1 MKNDKDNATLYAEL
15 KAERFMTDQ
24 ISLLHEAEDLADGIN
39 FMLKSIGE
47 FTDADRA
54 YVFETSENHTS
65 TNTYEWCA
73 AGVTP
78 QIRNLHDIPF
88 ESMPKWIEVFL
99 HGENILI
106 EDLEAYRE
114 SMPLEYELL
123 KVQNVSTLIA
133 FPISV
138 HEKLI
143 GFVGVDNPDMEKS
156 SLIHRL
162 LSLLGKYV
170 GTMIK
175 DHKNEQMRL
184 EVVASKSRLDYQ
196 LEMDEILRGAQIGIW
211 TLEMDGVK
219 APRLHPNPT
228 MCTLLGVSQEMS
240 PEEVY
245 QFWYHRIPPKYV
257 TPVLDYIQKVIHESY
272 SEITYP
278 WNHPLLGQ
286 IWIRCGG
293 ILYPDYQG
301 NGICIR
307 GYHQDVTRNIENE
320 RKYQNLT
327 AATSQIYHAIYHIDL
342 IQDRIEKLAGA
353 NQNYTPTGVVT
364 SATAQL
370 NDILEKMVAPS
381 HHEIMQYFFD
391 LTTVNDRLHGKLFIS
406 REYPSPQGIWRRAT
420 FIVQNRDTDDDVT
433 EILYVT
439 QIIDDY
445 KQKELAYQ
453 QELVKAV
460 ESANQAN
467 TAKTDFLNRMSHD
480 IRTPLNGILGMLD
493 IAQKNETN
501 PKALLECHEKMRT
514 AAFHLKALVNDVL
527 DMQRMETD
535 RFFLEQIPFDIR
547 EILDNCWSML
557 EAQASRL
564 DITLE
569 KIKPGSLK
577 YPYLIGSPLH
587 IRQIFMN
594 LLSNAIKYNKVGGK
608 IDTYAKEISFDGI
621 TVWYEFKIKDSGIG
635 MSEKFV
641 KEELFDIFTQE
652 QTDARTHYKG
662 SGLGMSIVK
671 QLIKA
676 MHGTIE
682 VKSTFGEGTTFV
694 FQLPF
699 KISEQSGTK
708 IEEKYSF
715 NAEKAAGKMYTDTQ
729 ERESSV
735 SSNGEESAQ
744 NNLNGINILLVEDN
758 DLNMEIAEFYLSDRG
773 AMIEKAWNG
782 QEALDKFTSSAPNTY
797 DIILMDIMMPVMDG
811 LETCRKIRTSNH
823 PEGKN
828 IPIIAMT
835 AQVSQECMDKC
846 QLAGMNGHLTKP
858 VTSEK
863 LIKTIMEFTI

>member
-1 MKNDKDNATLYAEL
+1 MNNDKDNATLYAEL

-39 FMLKSIGE
+39 FMLKSLGE

-156 SLIHRL
+156 NLLHRL

-211 TLEMDGVK
+211 TLEMDGIK

-245 QFWYHRIPPKYV
+245 QFWYHRLPPKYV

-594 LLSNAIKYNKVGGK
+594 LLSNAIKYNKPGGSISVHAK
-608 IDTYAKEISFDGI
+608 IIRQVHQNVIYKFIISDT
-621 TVWYEFKIKDSGIG
+621 GIG
-635 MSEKFV
+635 ISPEFQKH
-641 KEELFDIFTQE
+641 IFEPFAQE
-652 QTDARTHYKG
+652 DTGARTIYKG
-662 SGLGMSIVK
+662 TGLGMAIVHRLV
-671 QLIKA
+671 QE
-676 MHGTIE
+676 MGGTIQLKSE
-682 VKSTFGEGTTFV
+682 KNVGSTFTLI
-694 FQLPF
+694 LPF
-699 KISEQSGTK
+699 TIDEHQPSAS
-708 IEEKYSF
+708 
-715 NAEKAAGKMYTDTQ
+715 AETATDTP
-729 ERESSV
+729 
-735 SSNGEESAQ
+735 AD
-744 NNLNGINILLVEDN
+744 LTDLHILVVEDN
-758 DLNMEIAEFYLSDRG
+758 ELNLEIAVFSLEAAGLNVSTAINGLEAVRLF
-773 AMIEKAWNG
+773 EKSKPY
-782 QEALDKFTSSAPNTY
+782 EY
-797 DIILMDIMMPVMDG
+797 DIILMDIMMPVMNG
-811 LETCRKIRTSNH
+811 LDTAKAIRGLSRPDAPTV
-823 PEGKN
+823 
-828 IPIIAMT
+828 PIIALS
-835 AQVSQECMDKC
+835 ANAFAEDIQKSKNAGINEHLAKPLEMDKVLKVIASYC
-846 QLAGMNGHLTKP
+846 K
-858 VTSEK
+858 
-863 LIKTIMEFTI
+863 

>member
-1 MKNDKDNATLYAEL
+1 MNNDKDNATLYAEL

-39 FMLKSIGE
+39 FMLKSLGE

-156 SLIHRL
+156 NLIHRL

-594 LLSNAIKYNKVGGK
+594 LLSNAIKYNKPGGSISVHAK
-608 IDTYAKEISFDGI
+608 IIRQVHQNVIYKFIISDT
-621 TVWYEFKIKDSGIG
+621 GIG
-635 MSEKFV
+635 ISPEFQKH
-641 KEELFDIFTQE
+641 IFEPFAQE
-652 QTDARTHYKG
+652 DTGTRTIYKG
-662 SGLGMSIVK
+662 TGLGMAIVHRLV
-671 QLIKA
+671 QE
-676 MHGTIE
+676 MGGTIQLKSE
-682 VKSTFGEGTTFV
+682 KNVGSTFTLI
-694 FQLPF
+694 LPF
-699 KISEQSGTK
+699 TIDEHQPSAS
-708 IEEKYSF
+708 
-715 NAEKAAGKMYTDTQ
+715 AETATDTP
-729 ERESSV
+729 
-735 SSNGEESAQ
+735 AD
-744 NNLNGINILLVEDN
+744 LTDLHILVVEDN
-758 DLNMEIAEFYLSDRG
+758 ELNLEIAVFSLEAAGLNVSTAINGLKAVRLF
-773 AMIEKAWNG
+773 EKSKPY
-782 QEALDKFTSSAPNTY
+782 EY
-797 DIILMDIMMPVMDG
+797 DIILMDIMMPVMNG
-811 LETCRKIRTSNH
+811 LDAAKAIRGLSRPDATTV
-823 PEGKN
+823 
-828 IPIIAMT
+828 PIIALS
-835 AQVSQECMDKC
+835 ANAFAEDIQKSKNAGINEHLAKPLEMDKVLKVIASYC
-846 QLAGMNGHLTKP
+846 K
-858 VTSEK
+858 
-863 LIKTIMEFTI
+863 

>member
-1 MKNDKDNATLYAEL
+1 MNNDKDNATLYAEL
-15 KAERFMTDQ
+15 EAERFMTDQ

-39 FMLKSIGE
+39 FMLKSLGE

-114 SMPLEYELL
+114 SMPLEYKLL

-156 SLIHRL
+156 NLLHRL

-245 QFWYHRIPPKYV
+245 QFWYHRIPPKYI

-307 GYHQDVTRNIENE
+307 GYHQDVTRNIENK

-391 LTTVNDRLHGKLFIS
+391 LTTINDRLHGKLFIS
-406 REYPSPQGIWRRAT
+406 REYPSPQGIWCRAT

-564 DITLE
+564 DITLK

-594 LLSNAIKYNKVGGK
+594 LLSNAIKYNKPGGSISIHAK
-608 IDTYAKEISFDGI
+608 IIRQVHQNVIYKFIISDT
-621 TVWYEFKIKDSGIG
+621 GIG
-635 MSEKFV
+635 ISPEFQKH
-641 KEELFDIFTQE
+641 IFEPFAQE
-652 QTDARTHYKG
+652 DTGARTIYKG
-662 SGLGMSIVK
+662 TGLGMAIVHRLV
-671 QLIKA
+671 QE
-676 MHGTIE
+676 MGGTIQLKSE
-682 VKSTFGEGTTFV
+682 KNVGSTFTLI
-694 FQLPF
+694 LPF
-699 KISEQSGTK
+699 TIDEHQPSAS
-708 IEEKYSF
+708 
-715 NAEKAAGKMYTDTQ
+715 AETDTDTP
-729 ERESSV
+729 
-735 SSNGEESAQ
+735 AD
-744 NNLNGINILLVEDN
+744 LTDLHILVVEDN
-758 DLNMEIAEFYLSDRG
+758 ELNLEIAVFSLEAAGLNVSTAINGLKAVRLF
-773 AMIEKAWNG
+773 EKSKPY
-782 QEALDKFTSSAPNTY
+782 EY
-797 DIILMDIMMPVMDG
+797 DIILMDIMMPVMNG
-811 LETCRKIRTSNH
+811 LDAAKAIRGLSRPDATTV
-823 PEGKN
+823 
-828 IPIIAMT
+828 PIIALS
-835 AQVSQECMDKC
+835 ANAFAEDIQKSKNAGINEHLAKPLEMDKVLKVIASYC
-846 QLAGMNGHLTKP
+846 K
-858 VTSEK
+858 
-863 LIKTIMEFTI
+863 

>member
-1 MKNDKDNATLYAEL
+1 MNNDKDNATLYAEL
-15 KAERFMTDQ
+15 EAERFMTDQ

-156 SLIHRL
+156 NLLHRL

-211 TLEMDGVK
+211 TLEMDDVK

-245 QFWYHRIPPKYV
+245 QFWYHRLPPKYV

-564 DITLE
+564 DITLK

-594 LLSNAIKYNKVGGK
+594 LLSNAIKYNKPGGSISVHAK
-608 IDTYAKEISFDGI
+608 IIRQVHQNVIYKFIISDT
-621 TVWYEFKIKDSGIG
+621 GIG
-635 MSEKFV
+635 ISPEFQKH
-641 KEELFDIFTQE
+641 IFEPFAQE
-652 QTDARTHYKG
+652 DTGARTIYKG
-662 SGLGMSIVK
+662 TGLGMAIVHRLV
-671 QLIKA
+671 QE
-676 MHGTIE
+676 MGGTIQLKSE
-682 VKSTFGEGTTFV
+682 KNVGSTFTLI
-694 FQLPF
+694 LPF
-699 KISEQSGTK
+699 TIDEHQPSAS
-708 IEEKYSF
+708 
-715 NAEKAAGKMYTDTQ
+715 AETATDTP
-729 ERESSV
+729 
-735 SSNGEESAQ
+735 AD
-744 NNLNGINILLVEDN
+744 LTDLHILVVEDN
-758 DLNMEIAEFYLSDRG
+758 ELNLEIAVFSLEAAGLNVSTAINGLEAVRLF
-773 AMIEKAWNG
+773 EKSKPY
-782 QEALDKFTSSAPNTY
+782 EY
-797 DIILMDIMMPVMDG
+797 DIILMDIMMPVMNG
-811 LETCRKIRTSNH
+811 LDAAKAIRGLSRPDATTV
-823 PEGKN
+823 
-828 IPIIAMT
+828 PIIALS
-835 AQVSQECMDKC
+835 ANAFAEDIQKSKNAGINEHLAKPLEMDKVLKVIASYC
-846 QLAGMNGHLTKP
+846 K
-858 VTSEK
+858 
-863 LIKTIMEFTI
+863 

>member
-1 MKNDKDNATLYAEL
+1 MNNDKDNATLYAEL
-15 KAERFMTDQ
+15 EAERFMTDQ

-39 FMLKSIGE
+39 FMLKSLGE

-156 SLIHRL
+156 NLLHRL

-245 QFWYHRIPPKYV
+245 QFWYHRLPPKYV

-370 NDILEKMVAPS
+370 NDILEKLVAPS

-453 QELVKAV
+453 QELVKAI

-564 DITLE
+564 DITLK

-594 LLSNAIKYNKVGGK
+594 LLSNAIKYNKPGGSISVHAK
-608 IDTYAKEISFDGI
+608 IIRQVHQNVIYKFIISDT
-621 TVWYEFKIKDSGIG
+621 GIG
-635 MSEKFV
+635 ISPEFQKH
-641 KEELFDIFTQE
+641 IFEPFAQE
-652 QTDARTHYKG
+652 DTGARTIYKG
-662 SGLGMSIVK
+662 TGLGMAIVHRLV
-671 QLIKA
+671 QE
-676 MHGTIE
+676 MGGTIQLKSE
-682 VKSTFGEGTTFV
+682 KNVGSTFTLI
-694 FQLPF
+694 LPF
-699 KISEQSGTK
+699 TIDEHQPSAS
-708 IEEKYSF
+708 
-715 NAEKAAGKMYTDTQ
+715 AEIATDTP
-729 ERESSV
+729 
-735 SSNGEESAQ
+735 AD
-744 NNLNGINILLVEDN
+744 LTDLHILVVEDN
-758 DLNMEIAEFYLSDRG
+758 ELNLEIAVFSLEAAGLNVSTAINGLEAVRLF
-773 AMIEKAWNG
+773 EKSKPY
-782 QEALDKFTSSAPNTY
+782 EY
-797 DIILMDIMMPVMDG
+797 DIILMDIMMPVMNG
-811 LETCRKIRTSNH
+811 LDAAKAIRGLSRPDATTV
-823 PEGKN
+823 
-828 IPIIAMT
+828 PIIALS
-835 AQVSQECMDKC
+835 ANAFAEDIQKSKNAGINEHLAKPLEMDKVLKVIASYC
-846 QLAGMNGHLTKP
+846 K
-858 VTSEK
+858 
-863 LIKTIMEFTI
+863 

>member
-1 MKNDKDNATLYAEL
+1 MNNDKDNATLYAEL
-15 KAERFMTDQ
+15 EAERFMTDQ

-39 FMLKSIGE
+39 FMLKSLGE

-106 EDLEAYRE
+106 EDLETYRE

-156 SLIHRL
+156 NLLHRL

-245 QFWYHRIPPKYV
+245 QFWYHRLPPKYV

-564 DITLE
+564 DITLK

-594 LLSNAIKYNKVGGK
+594 LLSNAIKYNKPGGSISIHAK
-608 IDTYAKEISFDGI
+608 IIRQVHQNVIYKFIISDT
-621 TVWYEFKIKDSGIG
+621 GIG
-635 MSEKFV
+635 ISPEFQKH
-641 KEELFDIFTQE
+641 IFEPFAQE
-652 QTDARTHYKG
+652 DTGARTIYKG
-662 SGLGMSIVK
+662 TGLGMAIVHRLV
-671 QLIKA
+671 QE
-676 MHGTIE
+676 MGGTIQLKSE
-682 VKSTFGEGTTFV
+682 KNVGSTFTLI
-694 FQLPF
+694 LPF
-699 KISEQSGTK
+699 TIDEHQPSAS
-708 IEEKYSF
+708 
-715 NAEKAAGKMYTDTQ
+715 AETATDTP
-729 ERESSV
+729 
-735 SSNGEESAQ
+735 AD
-744 NNLNGINILLVEDN
+744 LTDLHILVVEDN
-758 DLNMEIAEFYLSDRG
+758 ELNLEIAVFSLEAAGLNVSTAINGLEAVRLF
-773 AMIEKAWNG
+773 EKSKPY
-782 QEALDKFTSSAPNTY
+782 EY
-797 DIILMDIMMPVMDG
+797 DIILMDIMMPVMNG
-811 LETCRKIRTSNH
+811 LDAAKAIRGLSRPDATTV
-823 PEGKN
+823 
-828 IPIIAMT
+828 PIIALS
-835 AQVSQECMDKC
+835 ANAFAEDIQKSKNAGINEHLAKPLEMDKVLKVIASYC
-846 QLAGMNGHLTKP
+846 K
-858 VTSEK
+858 
-863 LIKTIMEFTI
+863 

>member
-1 MKNDKDNATLYAEL
+1 MNNDKDNATLYAEL

-156 SLIHRL
+156 NLLHRL

-245 QFWYHRIPPKYV
+245 QFWYHRLPPKYV

-370 NDILEKMVAPS
+370 NDILEKLVAPS

-564 DITLE
+564 DITLK

-594 LLSNAIKYNKVGGK
+594 LLSNAIKYNKPGGSISVHAK
-608 IDTYAKEISFDGI
+608 IIRQVHQNVIYKFIISDT
-621 TVWYEFKIKDSGIG
+621 GIG
-635 MSEKFV
+635 ISPEFQKH
-641 KEELFDIFTQE
+641 IFEPFAQE
-652 QTDARTHYKG
+652 DTGARTIYKG
-662 SGLGMSIVK
+662 TGLGMAIVHRLV
-671 QLIKA
+671 QE
-676 MHGTIE
+676 MGGTIQLKSE
-682 VKSTFGEGTTFV
+682 KNVGSTFTLI
-694 FQLPF
+694 LPF
-699 KISEQSGTK
+699 TIDEHQPSAS
-708 IEEKYSF
+708 
-715 NAEKAAGKMYTDTQ
+715 AEIATDTP
-729 ERESSV
+729 
-735 SSNGEESAQ
+735 AD
-744 NNLNGINILLVEDN
+744 LTDLHILVVEDN
-758 DLNMEIAEFYLSDRG
+758 ELNLEIAVFSLEAAGLNVSTAINGLEAVRLF
-773 AMIEKAWNG
+773 EKSKPY
-782 QEALDKFTSSAPNTY
+782 EY
-797 DIILMDIMMPVMDG
+797 DIILMDIMMPVMNG
-811 LETCRKIRTSNH
+811 LDAAKAIRGLSRPDATTV
-823 PEGKN
+823 
-828 IPIIAMT
+828 PIIALS
-835 AQVSQECMDKC
+835 ANAFAEDIQKSKNAGINEHLAKPLEMDKVLKVIASYC
-846 QLAGMNGHLTKP
+846 K
-858 VTSEK
+858 
-863 LIKTIMEFTI
+863 

>member
-1 MKNDKDNATLYAEL
+1 MNNDKDNATLYAEL
-15 KAERFMTDQ
+15 EAERFMTDQ

-39 FMLKSIGE
+39 FMLKSLGE

-106 EDLEAYRE
+106 EDLETYRE

-156 SLIHRL
+156 NLLHRL

-245 QFWYHRIPPKYV
+245 QFWYHRLPPKYV

-364 SATAQL
+364 SATAHL

-564 DITLE
+564 DITLK

-594 LLSNAIKYNKVGGK
+594 LLSNAIKYNKPGGSISVHAK
-608 IDTYAKEISFDGI
+608 IIRQVHQNVIYKFIISDT
-621 TVWYEFKIKDSGIG
+621 GIG
-635 MSEKFV
+635 ISPEFQKH
-641 KEELFDIFTQE
+641 IFEPFAQE
-652 QTDARTHYKG
+652 DTGARTIYKG
-662 SGLGMSIVK
+662 TGLGMAIVHRLV
-671 QLIKA
+671 QE
-676 MHGTIE
+676 MGGTIQLKSE
-682 VKSTFGEGTTFV
+682 KNVGSTFTLI
-694 FQLPF
+694 LPF
-699 KISEQSGTK
+699 TIDEHQPSAS
-708 IEEKYSF
+708 
-715 NAEKAAGKMYTDTQ
+715 AETATDTP
-729 ERESSV
+729 
-735 SSNGEESAQ
+735 AD
-744 NNLNGINILLVEDN
+744 LTDLHILVVEDN
-758 DLNMEIAEFYLSDRG
+758 ELNLEIAVFSLEAAGLNVSTAINGLEAVRLF
-773 AMIEKAWNG
+773 EKSKPY
-782 QEALDKFTSSAPNTY
+782 EY
-797 DIILMDIMMPVMDG
+797 DIILMDIMMPVMNG
-811 LETCRKIRTSNH
+811 LDAAKAIRGLSRPDAPTV
-823 PEGKN
+823 
-828 IPIIAMT
+828 PIIALS
-835 AQVSQECMDKC
+835 ANAFAEDIQKSKNAGINEHLAKPLEMDKVLKVIASYC
-846 QLAGMNGHLTKP
+846 K
-858 VTSEK
+858 
-863 LIKTIMEFTI
+863 

>member
-1 MKNDKDNATLYAEL
+1 MNNDKDNATLYAEL

-156 SLIHRL
+156 NLLHRL

-196 LEMDEILRGAQIGIW
+196 LEMDKILRGAQIGIW

-245 QFWYHRIPPKYV
+245 QFWYHRLPPKYV

-353 NQNYTPTGVVT
+353 NQNYTPTVVVT

-370 NDILEKMVAPS
+370 NDILEKLVAPS

-564 DITLE
+564 DITLK

-594 LLSNAIKYNKVGGK
+594 LLSNAIKYNKPGGSISVHAK
-608 IDTYAKEISFDGI
+608 IIRQVHQNVIYKFIISDT
-621 TVWYEFKIKDSGIG
+621 GIG
-635 MSEKFV
+635 ISPEFQKH
-641 KEELFDIFTQE
+641 IFEPFAQE
-652 QTDARTHYKG
+652 DTGARTIYKG
-662 SGLGMSIVK
+662 TGLGMAIVHRLV
-671 QLIKA
+671 QE
-676 MHGTIE
+676 MGGTIQLKSE
-682 VKSTFGEGTTFV
+682 KNVGSTFTLI
-694 FQLPF
+694 LPF
-699 KISEQSGTK
+699 TIDEHQPSAS
-708 IEEKYSF
+708 
-715 NAEKAAGKMYTDTQ
+715 AETATDTP
-729 ERESSV
+729 
-735 SSNGEESAQ
+735 AD
-744 NNLNGINILLVEDN
+744 LTDLHILVVEDN
-758 DLNMEIAEFYLSDRG
+758 ELNLEIAVFSLEAAGLNVSTAINGLEAVRLF
-773 AMIEKAWNG
+773 EKSKPY
-782 QEALDKFTSSAPNTY
+782 EY
-797 DIILMDIMMPVMDG
+797 DIILMDIMMPVMNG
-811 LETCRKIRTSNH
+811 LDAAKAIRGLSRPDAPTV
-823 PEGKN
+823 
-828 IPIIAMT
+828 PIIALS
-835 AQVSQECMDKC
+835 ANAFAEDIQKSKNAGINEHLAKPLEMDKVLKVIASYC
-846 QLAGMNGHLTKP
+846 K
-858 VTSEK
+858 
-863 LIKTIMEFTI
+863 

>member
-1 MKNDKDNATLYAEL
+1 MNNDKDNATLYAEL
-15 KAERFMTDQ
+15 EAERFMTDQ

-39 FMLKSIGE
+39 FMLKSLGE

-156 SLIHRL
+156 NLLHRL

-245 QFWYHRIPPKYV
+245 QFWYHRLPPKYV

-353 NQNYTPTGVVT
+353 NQNYTPTGVVP

-370 NDILEKMVAPS
+370 NDILEKLVAPS

-564 DITLE
+564 DSTLE

-594 LLSNAIKYNKVGGK
+594 LLSNAIKYNKPGGSISVHAK
-608 IDTYAKEISFDGI
+608 IIRQVHQNVIYKFIISDT
-621 TVWYEFKIKDSGIG
+621 GIG
-635 MSEKFV
+635 ISPEFQKH
-641 KEELFDIFTQE
+641 IFEPFAQE
-652 QTDARTHYKG
+652 DTGARTIYKG
-662 SGLGMSIVK
+662 TGLGMAIVHRLV
-671 QLIKA
+671 QE
-676 MHGTIE
+676 MGGTIQLKSE
-682 VKSTFGEGTTFV
+682 KNVGSTFTLI
-694 FQLPF
+694 LPF
-699 KISEQSGTK
+699 TIDEHQPSAS
-708 IEEKYSF
+708 
-715 NAEKAAGKMYTDTQ
+715 AETATDTPPD
-729 ERESSV
+729 
-735 SSNGEESAQ
+735 
-744 NNLNGINILLVEDN
+744 LTDLHILVVEDN
-758 DLNMEIAEFYLSDRG
+758 ELNLEIAVFSLEAAGLNVSTAINGLEAVRLF
-773 AMIEKAWNG
+773 EKSKPY
-782 QEALDKFTSSAPNTY
+782 EY
-797 DIILMDIMMPVMDG
+797 DIILMDIMMPVMNG
-811 LETCRKIRTSNH
+811 LDAAKAIRGLSRPDAPTV
-823 PEGKN
+823 
-828 IPIIAMT
+828 PIIALS
-835 AQVSQECMDKC
+835 ANAFAEDIQKSKNAGINEHLAKPLEMDKVLKVIASYC
-846 QLAGMNGHLTKP
+846 K
-858 VTSEK
+858 
-863 LIKTIMEFTI
+863 

>member
-1 MKNDKDNATLYAEL
+1 
-15 KAERFMTDQ
+15 
-24 ISLLHEAEDLADGIN
+24 
-39 FMLKSIGE
+39 
-47 FTDADRA
+47 
-54 YVFETSENHTS
+54 
-65 TNTYEWCA
+65 
-73 AGVTP
+73 
-78 QIRNLHDIPF
+78 
-88 ESMPKWIEVFL
+88 
-99 HGENILI
+99 
-106 EDLEAYRE
+106 
-114 SMPLEYELL
+114 
-123 KVQNVSTLIA
+123 
-133 FPISV
+133 
-138 HEKLI
+138 
-143 GFVGVDNPDMEKS
+143 
-156 SLIHRL
+156 
-162 LSLLGKYV
+162 
-170 GTMIK
+170 
-175 DHKNEQMRL
+175 
-184 EVVASKSRLDYQ
+184 
-196 LEMDEILRGAQIGIW
+196 
-211 TLEMDGVK
+211 
-219 APRLHPNPT
+219 

-245 QFWYHRIPPKYV
+245 QFWYHRIPPKYI

-370 NDILEKMVAPS
+370 NDILEKLVAPS

-467 TAKTDFLNRMSHD
+467 TAKTEFLSRMSHD

-501 PKALLECHEKMRT
+501 PKVLLECHEKMRT

-535 RFFLEQIPFDIR
+535 QFFLEQIPFDIR

-557 EAQASRL
+557 ETQASRL
-564 DITLE
+564 DITLK

-594 LLSNAIKYNKVGGK
+594 LLSNAIKYNKPGGSISVHAK
-608 IDTYAKEISFDGI
+608 IIRQVHQNVIYKFIISDT
-621 TVWYEFKIKDSGIG
+621 GIG
-635 MSEKFV
+635 MSPEFQKH
-641 KEELFDIFTQE
+641 IFEPFAQE
-652 QTDARTHYKG
+652 DTGARTIYKG
-662 SGLGMSIVK
+662 TGLDMAIVHRLV
-671 QLIKA
+671 QE
-676 MHGTIE
+676 MGGTIQLKSE
-682 VKSTFGEGTTFV
+682 KNVGSTFTLI
-694 FQLPF
+694 LPF
-699 KISEQSGTK
+699 TIDEHQPSAS
-708 IEEKYSF
+708 
-715 NAEKAAGKMYTDTQ
+715 AETATDTP
-729 ERESSV
+729 
-735 SSNGEESAQ
+735 AD
-744 NNLNGINILLVEDN
+744 LTDLHILVVEDN
-758 DLNMEIAEFYLSDRG
+758 ELNLEIAVFSLEAAGLNVSTATNGLEAVRLF
-773 AMIEKAWNG
+773 EKSKPY
-782 QEALDKFTSSAPNTY
+782 EY
-797 DIILMDIMMPVMDG
+797 DIILMDIMMPVMNG
-811 LETCRKIRTSNH
+811 LDAAKAIRGLSRPDSTTV
-823 PEGKN
+823 
-828 IPIIAMT
+828 PIIALS
-835 AQVSQECMDKC
+835 ANAFAEDIQKSKNAGINEHLAKPLEMDKVLKMIASYC
-846 QLAGMNGHLTKP
+846 K
-858 VTSEK
+858 
-863 LIKTIMEFTI
+863 

>member
-1 MKNDKDNATLYAEL
+1 MNNDKDNATLYAEL
-15 KAERFMTDQ
+15 EAERFMTDQ

-39 FMLKSIGE
+39 FMLKSLGE

-156 SLIHRL
+156 NLLHRL

-245 QFWYHRIPPKYV
+245 QFWYHRLPPKYV

-564 DITLE
+564 DITLK

-594 LLSNAIKYNKVGGK
+594 LLSNAIKYNKPGGSISVHAK
-608 IDTYAKEISFDGI
+608 IIRQVHQNVIYKFIISDT
-621 TVWYEFKIKDSGIG
+621 GIG
-635 MSEKFV
+635 VSPEFQKH
-641 KEELFDIFTQE
+641 IFEPFAQE
-652 QTDARTHYKG
+652 DTGARTIYKG
-662 SGLGMSIVK
+662 TGLGMAIVHRLV
-671 QLIKA
+671 QE
-676 MHGTIE
+676 MGGTIQLKSE
-682 VKSTFGEGTTFV
+682 KNVGSTFTLI
-694 FQLPF
+694 LPF
-699 KISEQSGTK
+699 TIDEHQPSAS
-708 IEEKYSF
+708 
-715 NAEKAAGKMYTDTQ
+715 AETATDTP
-729 ERESSV
+729 
-735 SSNGEESAQ
+735 AD
-744 NNLNGINILLVEDN
+744 LTDLHILVVEDN
-758 DLNMEIAEFYLSDRG
+758 ELNLEIAVFSLEAAGLNVSTAINGLEAVRLF
-773 AMIEKAWNG
+773 EKSKPY
-782 QEALDKFTSSAPNTY
+782 EY
-797 DIILMDIMMPVMDG
+797 DIILMDIMMPVMNG
-811 LETCRKIRTSNH
+811 LDAAKAIRGLSRPDATTV
-823 PEGKN
+823 
-828 IPIIAMT
+828 PIIALS
-835 AQVSQECMDKC
+835 ANAFAEDIQKSKNAGINEHLAKPLEMDKVLKVIASYC
-846 QLAGMNGHLTKP
+846 K
-858 VTSEK
+858 
-863 LIKTIMEFTI
+863 

>member
-1 MKNDKDNATLYAEL
+1 MNNDKDNATLYAEL
-15 KAERFMTDQ
+15 EAERFMTDQ

-39 FMLKSIGE
+39 FMLKSLGE

-156 SLIHRL
+156 NLLHRL

-245 QFWYHRIPPKYV
+245 QFWYHRLPPKYV

-342 IQDRIEKLAGA
+342 IQDRIEKLAGV

-370 NDILEKMVAPS
+370 NDILEKLVAPS

-501 PKALLECHEKMRT
+501 PKTLLECHEKMRT

-564 DITLE
+564 DITLK

-594 LLSNAIKYNKVGGK
+594 LLSNAIKYNKPGGSISVHAK
-608 IDTYAKEISFDGI
+608 IIRQVHQNVIYKFIISDT
-621 TVWYEFKIKDSGIG
+621 GIG
-635 MSEKFV
+635 ISPEFQKH
-641 KEELFDIFTQE
+641 IFEPFAQE
-652 QTDARTHYKG
+652 DTGARTIYKG
-662 SGLGMSIVK
+662 TGLGMAIVHRLV
-671 QLIKA
+671 QE
-676 MHGTIE
+676 MGGTIQLKSE
-682 VKSTFGEGTTFV
+682 KNVGSTFTLI
-694 FQLPF
+694 LPF
-699 KISEQSGTK
+699 TIDEHQPSAS
-708 IEEKYSF
+708 
-715 NAEKAAGKMYTDTQ
+715 AETATDTP
-729 ERESSV
+729 
-735 SSNGEESAQ
+735 AD
-744 NNLNGINILLVEDN
+744 LTDLHILVVEDN
-758 DLNMEIAEFYLSDRG
+758 ELNLEIAVFSLEAAGLNVSTAINGLEAVRLF
-773 AMIEKAWNG
+773 EKSKPY
-782 QEALDKFTSSAPNTY
+782 EY
-797 DIILMDIMMPVMDG
+797 DIILMDIMMPVMNG
-811 LETCRKIRTSNH
+811 LDAAKAIRGLSRPDATTV
-823 PEGKN
+823 
-828 IPIIAMT
+828 PIIALS
-835 AQVSQECMDKC
+835 ANAFAEDIQKSKNAGINEHLAKPLEMDKVLKVIASYC
-846 QLAGMNGHLTKP
+846 K
-858 VTSEK
+858 
-863 LIKTIMEFTI
+863 

>member
-1 MKNDKDNATLYAEL
+1 MNNDKDNATLYAEL
-15 KAERFMTDQ
+15 EAERFMTDQ

-39 FMLKSIGE
+39 FMLKSLGE

-143 GFVGVDNPDMEKS
+143 GFVGVDNPDMKKS
-156 SLIHRL
+156 NLLHRL

-245 QFWYHRIPPKYV
+245 QFWYHRIPPKYI

-564 DITLE
+564 DITLK

-594 LLSNAIKYNKVGGK
+594 LLSNAIKYNKPGGSISVHAK
-608 IDTYAKEISFDGI
+608 IIRQVHQNVIYKFIISDT
-621 TVWYEFKIKDSGIG
+621 GIG
-635 MSEKFV
+635 ISPEFQKH
-641 KEELFDIFTQE
+641 IFEPFAQE
-652 QTDARTHYKG
+652 DTGARTIYKG
-662 SGLGMSIVK
+662 TGLGMAIVHRLV
-671 QLIKA
+671 QE
-676 MHGTIE
+676 MGGTIQLKSE
-682 VKSTFGEGTTFV
+682 KNVGSTFTLI
-694 FQLPF
+694 LPF
-699 KISEQSGTK
+699 TIDEHQPSAS
-708 IEEKYSF
+708 
-715 NAEKAAGKMYTDTQ
+715 AETATDTP
-729 ERESSV
+729 
-735 SSNGEESAQ
+735 AD
-744 NNLNGINILLVEDN
+744 LTDLHILVVEDN
-758 DLNMEIAEFYLSDRG
+758 ELNLEIAVFSLEAAGLNVSTAINGLEAVRLF
-773 AMIEKAWNG
+773 EKSKPY
-782 QEALDKFTSSAPNTY
+782 EY
-797 DIILMDIMMPVMDG
+797 DIILMDIMMPVMNG
-811 LETCRKIRTSNH
+811 LDAAKAIRGLSRPDATTV
-823 PEGKN
+823 
-828 IPIIAMT
+828 PIIALS
-835 AQVSQECMDKC
+835 ANAFAEDIQKSKNAGINEHLAKPLEMDKVLKVIASYC
-846 QLAGMNGHLTKP
+846 K
-858 VTSEK
+858 
-863 LIKTIMEFTI
+863 

>member
-1 MKNDKDNATLYAEL
+1 MNNDKDNATLYAEL
-15 KAERFMTDQ
+15 EAERFMTDQ

-39 FMLKSIGE
+39 FMLKSLGE

-156 SLIHRL
+156 NLLHRL

-211 TLEMDGVK
+211 TLELDGDK
-219 APRLHPNPT
+219 TPLLHPNPT

-245 QFWYHRIPPKYV
+245 QFWYHRIPPKYI

-594 LLSNAIKYNKVGGK
+594 LLSNAIKYNKPGGSISIHAK
-608 IDTYAKEISFDGI
+608 IIRQVHQNVIYKFIISDT
-621 TVWYEFKIKDSGIG
+621 GIG
-635 MSEKFV
+635 ISPEFQKH
-641 KEELFDIFTQE
+641 IFEPFAQE
-652 QTDARTHYKG
+652 DTGARTIYKG
-662 SGLGMSIVK
+662 TGLGMAIVHRLV
-671 QLIKA
+671 QE
-676 MHGTIE
+676 MGGTIQLKSE
-682 VKSTFGEGTTFV
+682 KNVGSTFTLI
-694 FQLPF
+694 LPF
-699 KISEQSGTK
+699 TIDEHQPSAS
-708 IEEKYSF
+708 
-715 NAEKAAGKMYTDTQ
+715 AETATDTP
-729 ERESSV
+729 
-735 SSNGEESAQ
+735 AD
-744 NNLNGINILLVEDN
+744 LTDLHILVVEDN
-758 DLNMEIAEFYLSDRG
+758 ELNLEIAVFSLEAAGLNVSTAINGLEAVRLF
-773 AMIEKAWNG
+773 EKSKPY
-782 QEALDKFTSSAPNTY
+782 EY
-797 DIILMDIMMPVMDG
+797 DIILMDIMMPVMNG
-811 LETCRKIRTSNH
+811 LDAAKAIRGLSRPDAPTV
-823 PEGKN
+823 
-828 IPIIAMT
+828 PIIALS
-835 AQVSQECMDKC
+835 ANAFAEDIQKSKNAGINEHLAKPLEMDKVLKVIASYC
-846 QLAGMNGHLTKP
+846 K
-858 VTSEK
+858 
-863 LIKTIMEFTI
+863 

>member
-1 MKNDKDNATLYAEL
+1 MNNDKDNATLYAEL
-15 KAERFMTDQ
+15 EAERFMTDQ

-39 FMLKSIGE
+39 FMLKSLGE

-156 SLIHRL
+156 NLLHRL

-245 QFWYHRIPPKYV
+245 QFWYHRIPPKYI

-307 GYHQDVTRNIENE
+307 GYHQDVTRNIENK

-420 FIVQNRDTDDDVT
+420 FIVQNHDTDDDVT

-564 DITLE
+564 DITLK

-594 LLSNAIKYNKVGGK
+594 LLSNAIKYNKPGGSISIHAK
-608 IDTYAKEISFDGI
+608 IIRQVHQNVIYKFIISDT
-621 TVWYEFKIKDSGIG
+621 GIG
-635 MSEKFV
+635 ISPEFQKH
-641 KEELFDIFTQE
+641 IFEPFAQE
-652 QTDARTHYKG
+652 DTGARTIYKG
-662 SGLGMSIVK
+662 TGLGMAIVHRLV
-671 QLIKA
+671 QE
-676 MHGTIE
+676 MGGTIQLKSE
-682 VKSTFGEGTTFV
+682 KNVGSTFTLI
-694 FQLPF
+694 LPF
-699 KISEQSGTK
+699 TIDEHQPSAS
-708 IEEKYSF
+708 
-715 NAEKAAGKMYTDTQ
+715 AETDTDTP
-729 ERESSV
+729 
-735 SSNGEESAQ
+735 AD
-744 NNLNGINILLVEDN
+744 LTDLHILVVEDN
-758 DLNMEIAEFYLSDRG
+758 ELNLEIAVFSLEAAGLNVSTAINGLKAVRLF
-773 AMIEKAWNG
+773 EKSKPY
-782 QEALDKFTSSAPNTY
+782 EY
-797 DIILMDIMMPVMDG
+797 DIILMDIMMPVMNG
-811 LETCRKIRTSNH
+811 LDAAKAIRGLSRPDATTV
-823 PEGKN
+823 
-828 IPIIAMT
+828 PIIALS
-835 AQVSQECMDKC
+835 ANAFAEDIQKSKNAGINEHLAKPLEMDKVLKVIASYC
-846 QLAGMNGHLTKP
+846 K
-858 VTSEK
+858 
-863 LIKTIMEFTI
+863 

>member
-1 MKNDKDNATLYAEL
+1 MNNDKDNATLYAEL
-15 KAERFMTDQ
+15 EAERFMTDQ

-39 FMLKSIGE
+39 FMLKSLGE

-156 SLIHRL
+156 NLLHRL

-245 QFWYHRIPPKYV
+245 QFWYHRLPPKYV

-370 NDILEKMVAPS
+370 NDILEKLVAPS

-460 ESANQAN
+460 KSANQAN

-564 DITLE
+564 DITLK

-594 LLSNAIKYNKVGGK
+594 LLSNAIKYNKPGGSISVHAK
-608 IDTYAKEISFDGI
+608 IIGQVHQNVIYKFIISDT
-621 TVWYEFKIKDSGIG
+621 GIG
-635 MSEKFV
+635 ISPEFQKH
-641 KEELFDIFTQE
+641 IFEPFAQE
-652 QTDARTHYKG
+652 DTGARTIYKG
-662 SGLGMSIVK
+662 TGLGMAIVHRLV
-671 QLIKA
+671 QE
-676 MHGTIE
+676 MGGTIQLKSE
-682 VKSTFGEGTTFV
+682 KNVGSTFTLI
-694 FQLPF
+694 LPF
-699 KISEQSGTK
+699 TIDEHQPSAS
-708 IEEKYSF
+708 
-715 NAEKAAGKMYTDTQ
+715 AETATDTP
-729 ERESSV
+729 
-735 SSNGEESAQ
+735 AD
-744 NNLNGINILLVEDN
+744 LTDLHILVVEDN
-758 DLNMEIAEFYLSDRG
+758 ELNLEIAVFSLETAGLNISTAINGLEAVRLF
-773 AMIEKAWNG
+773 EKSKPY
-782 QEALDKFTSSAPNTY
+782 EY
-797 DIILMDIMMPVMDG
+797 DIILMDIMMPVMNG
-811 LETCRKIRTSNH
+811 LDAAKAIRGLSRPDAPTV
-823 PEGKN
+823 
-828 IPIIAMT
+828 PIIALS
-835 AQVSQECMDKC
+835 ANAFAEDIQKSKNAGINEHLAKPLEMDKVLKVIASYC
-846 QLAGMNGHLTKP
+846 K
-858 VTSEK
+858 
-863 LIKTIMEFTI
+863 

>member
-1 MKNDKDNATLYAEL
+1 MNNDKDNATLYAEL
-15 KAERFMTDQ
+15 EAERFMTDQ

-39 FMLKSIGE
+39 FMLKSLGE

-156 SLIHRL
+156 NLLHRL

-211 TLEMDGVK
+211 TLELDGDK
-219 APRLHPNPT
+219 TPLLHPNPT

-245 QFWYHRIPPKYV
+245 QFWYHRIPPKYI

-564 DITLE
+564 DITLK

-594 LLSNAIKYNKVGGK
+594 LLSNAIKYNKPGGSISIHAK
-608 IDTYAKEISFDGI
+608 IIRQVHQNVIYKFIISDT
-621 TVWYEFKIKDSGIG
+621 GIG
-635 MSEKFV
+635 ISPEFQKH
-641 KEELFDIFTQE
+641 IFEPFAQE
-652 QTDARTHYKG
+652 DTGARTIYKG
-662 SGLGMSIVK
+662 TGLGMAIVHRLV
-671 QLIKA
+671 QE
-676 MHGTIE
+676 MGGTIQLKSE
-682 VKSTFGEGTTFV
+682 KNVGSTFTLI
-694 FQLPF
+694 LPF
-699 KISEQSGTK
+699 TIDEHQP
-708 IEEKYSF
+708 
-715 NAEKAAGKMYTDTQ
+715 
-729 ERESSV
+729 
-735 SSNGEESAQ
+735 SA
-744 NNLNGINILLVEDN
+744 
-758 DLNMEIAEFYLSDRG
+758 
-773 AMIEKAWNG
+773 
-782 QEALDKFTSSAPNTY
+782 SA
-797 DIILMDIMMPVMDG
+797 
-811 LETCRKIRTSNH
+811 
-823 PEGKN
+823 
-828 IPIIAMT
+828 
-835 AQVSQECMDKC
+835 
-846 QLAGMNGHLTKP
+846 
-858 VTSEK
+858 
-863 LIKTIMEFTI
+863 

>member
-1 MKNDKDNATLYAEL
+1 M
-15 KAERFMTDQ
+15 
-24 ISLLHEAEDLADGIN
+24 
-39 FMLKSIGE
+39 
-47 FTDADRA
+47 
-54 YVFETSENHTS
+54 
-65 TNTYEWCA
+65 
-73 AGVTP
+73 
-78 QIRNLHDIPF
+78 
-88 ESMPKWIEVFL
+88 
-99 HGENILI
+99 
-106 EDLEAYRE
+106 
-114 SMPLEYELL
+114 
-123 KVQNVSTLIA
+123 
-133 FPISV
+133 
-138 HEKLI
+138 
-143 GFVGVDNPDMEKS
+143 
-156 SLIHRL
+156 
-162 LSLLGKYV
+162 
-170 GTMIK
+170 
-175 DHKNEQMRL
+175 
-184 EVVASKSRLDYQ
+184 
-196 LEMDEILRGAQIGIW
+196 
-211 TLEMDGVK
+211 
-219 APRLHPNPT
+219 
-228 MCTLLGVSQEMS
+228 
-240 PEEVY
+240 
-245 QFWYHRIPPKYV
+245 
-257 TPVLDYIQKVIHESY
+257 LDYIQKVIHESY

-467 TAKTDFLNRMSHD
+467 TAKTDFLSRMSHD

-594 LLSNAIKYNKVGGK
+594 LLSNAIKYNKPGGSISIHAK
-608 IDTYAKEISFDGI
+608 IIRQVHQNVIYKFIISDT
-621 TVWYEFKIKDSGIG
+621 GIG
-635 MSEKFV
+635 ISPEFQKH
-641 KEELFDIFTQE
+641 IFEPFAQE
-652 QTDARTHYKG
+652 DTGARTIYKG
-662 SGLGMSIVK
+662 TGLGMAIVHRLV
-671 QLIKA
+671 QE
-676 MHGTIE
+676 MGGTIQLKSE
-682 VKSTFGEGTTFV
+682 KNVGSTFTLI
-694 FQLPF
+694 LPF
-699 KISEQSGTK
+699 TIDEHQPSAS
-708 IEEKYSF
+708 
-715 NAEKAAGKMYTDTQ
+715 AETATDTP
-729 ERESSV
+729 
-735 SSNGEESAQ
+735 AD
-744 NNLNGINILLVEDN
+744 LTDLHILVVEDN
-758 DLNMEIAEFYLSDRG
+758 ELNLEIAVFSLEAAGLNVSTAINGLEAVRLF
-773 AMIEKAWNG
+773 EKSKPY
-782 QEALDKFTSSAPNTY
+782 EY
-797 DIILMDIMMPVMDG
+797 DIILMDIMMPVMNG
-811 LETCRKIRTSNH
+811 LDAAKAIHGLSRPDAPTV
-823 PEGKN
+823 
-828 IPIIAMT
+828 PIIALS
-835 AQVSQECMDKC
+835 ANAFAEDIQKSKNAGINEHLAKPLEMDKVLKVIASYC
-846 QLAGMNGHLTKP
+846 K
-858 VTSEK
+858 
-863 LIKTIMEFTI
+863 

>member
-1 MKNDKDNATLYAEL
+1 MNNDKDNATLYAEL
-15 KAERFMTDQ
+15 EAERFMTDQ

-170 GTMIK
+170 VTMIK

-211 TLEMDGVK
+211 TLELDGDK
-219 APRLHPNPT
+219 TPLLHPNPT

-245 QFWYHRIPPKYV
+245 QFWYHRIPPKYI

-564 DITLE
+564 DITLK

-594 LLSNAIKYNKVGGK
+594 LLSNAIKYNKPGGSISIHAK
-608 IDTYAKEISFDGI
+608 IIRQVHQNVIYKFIISDT
-621 TVWYEFKIKDSGIG
+621 GIG
-635 MSEKFV
+635 ISPEFQKH
-641 KEELFDIFTQE
+641 IFEPFAQE
-652 QTDARTHYKG
+652 DTGARTIYKG
-662 SGLGMSIVK
+662 TGLGMAIVHRLV
-671 QLIKA
+671 QE
-676 MHGTIE
+676 MGGTIQLKSE
-682 VKSTFGEGTTFV
+682 KNVGSTFTLI
-694 FQLPF
+694 LPF
-699 KISEQSGTK
+699 TIDEHQPSAS
-708 IEEKYSF
+708 
-715 NAEKAAGKMYTDTQ
+715 AETATDTP
-729 ERESSV
+729 
-735 SSNGEESAQ
+735 AD
-744 NNLNGINILLVEDN
+744 LTDLHILVVEDN
-758 DLNMEIAEFYLSDRG
+758 ELNLEIAVFSLEAAGLNVSTAINGLEAVRLF
-773 AMIEKAWNG
+773 EKSKPY
-782 QEALDKFTSSAPNTY
+782 EY
-797 DIILMDIMMPVMDG
+797 DIILMDIMMPVMNG
-811 LETCRKIRTSNH
+811 LDAAKAIRGLSRPDATTV
-823 PEGKN
+823 
-828 IPIIAMT
+828 PIIALS
-835 AQVSQECMDKC
+835 ANAFAEDIQKSKNAGINEHLAKPLEMDKVLKVIASYC
-846 QLAGMNGHLTKP
+846 K
-858 VTSEK
+858 
-863 LIKTIMEFTI
+863 

>member
-1 MKNDKDNATLYAEL
+1 MNNDKDNSTLYAEL

-39 FMLKSIGE
+39 FMLKSLGE

-156 SLIHRL
+156 NLLHRL

-245 QFWYHRIPPKYV
+245 QFWYHRLPPKYV

-364 SATAQL
+364 SATAHL

-460 ESANQAN
+460 KSANQAN

-564 DITLE
+564 DITLK

-594 LLSNAIKYNKVGGK
+594 LLSNAIKYNKPGGSISVHAK
-608 IDTYAKEISFDGI
+608 IIRQVHQNVIYKFIISDT
-621 TVWYEFKIKDSGIG
+621 GIG
-635 MSEKFV
+635 ISPEFQKH
-641 KEELFDIFTQE
+641 IFEPFAQE
-652 QTDARTHYKG
+652 DTGARTIYKG
-662 SGLGMSIVK
+662 TGLGMAIVHRLV
-671 QLIKA
+671 QE
-676 MHGTIE
+676 MGGTIQLKSE
-682 VKSTFGEGTTFV
+682 KNVGSTFTLI
-694 FQLPF
+694 LPF
-699 KISEQSGTK
+699 TIDEHQPSAS
-708 IEEKYSF
+708 
-715 NAEKAAGKMYTDTQ
+715 AETATDTP
-729 ERESSV
+729 
-735 SSNGEESAQ
+735 AD
-744 NNLNGINILLVEDN
+744 LTDLHILVVEDN
-758 DLNMEIAEFYLSDRG
+758 ELNLEIAVFSLEAAGLNVSTAINGLEAVRLF
-773 AMIEKAWNG
+773 EKSKPY
-782 QEALDKFTSSAPNTY
+782 EY
-797 DIILMDIMMPVMDG
+797 DIILMDIMMPVMNG
-811 LETCRKIRTSNH
+811 LDAAKAIRGLSRPDAPTV
-823 PEGKN
+823 
-828 IPIIAMT
+828 PIIALS
-835 AQVSQECMDKC
+835 ANAFAEDIQKSKNAGINEHLAKPLEMDKVLKVIASYC
-846 QLAGMNGHLTKP
+846 K
-858 VTSEK
+858 
-863 LIKTIMEFTI
+863 

>member
-1 MKNDKDNATLYAEL
+1 MNNDKDNATLYAEL
-15 KAERFMTDQ
+15 EAERFMTDQ

-156 SLIHRL
+156 NLLHRL

-211 TLEMDGVK
+211 TLEMDDVK

-245 QFWYHRIPPKYV
+245 QFWYHRLPPKYV

-370 NDILEKMVAPS
+370 NDILEKLVAPS

-564 DITLE
+564 DITLK

-594 LLSNAIKYNKVGGK
+594 LLSNAIKYNKPGGSISVHAK
-608 IDTYAKEISFDGI
+608 IIRQVHQNVIYKFIISDT
-621 TVWYEFKIKDSGIG
+621 GIG
-635 MSEKFV
+635 ISPEFQKH
-641 KEELFDIFTQE
+641 IFEPFAQE
-652 QTDARTHYKG
+652 DTGARTIYKG
-662 SGLGMSIVK
+662 TGLGMAIVHRLV
-671 QLIKA
+671 QE
-676 MHGTIE
+676 MGGTIQLKSE
-682 VKSTFGEGTTFV
+682 KNVGSTFTLI
-694 FQLPF
+694 LPF
-699 KISEQSGTK
+699 TIDEHQPSAS
-708 IEEKYSF
+708 
-715 NAEKAAGKMYTDTQ
+715 AETATDTP
-729 ERESSV
+729 
-735 SSNGEESAQ
+735 AD
-744 NNLNGINILLVEDN
+744 LTDLHILVVEDN
-758 DLNMEIAEFYLSDRG
+758 ELNLEIAVFSLEAAGLNVSTAINGLEAVRLF
-773 AMIEKAWNG
+773 EKSKPY
-782 QEALDKFTSSAPNTY
+782 EY
-797 DIILMDIMMPVMDG
+797 DIILMDIMMPVMNG
-811 LETCRKIRTSNH
+811 LDAAKAIRGLSRPDATTV
-823 PEGKN
+823 
-828 IPIIAMT
+828 PIIALS
-835 AQVSQECMDKC
+835 ANAFAEDIQKSKNAGINEHLAKPLEMDKVLKVIASYC
-846 QLAGMNGHLTKP
+846 K
-858 VTSEK
+858 
-863 LIKTIMEFTI
+863 

>member
-1 MKNDKDNATLYAEL
+1 MNNDKDNATLYAEL

-39 FMLKSIGE
+39 FMLKSLGE

-156 SLIHRL
+156 NLIHRL

-175 DHKNEQMRL
+175 DHENEQMRL

-245 QFWYHRIPPKYV
+245 QFWYHRIPPKYI

-320 RKYQNLT
+320 RKNQNLT

-564 DITLE
+564 DITLQ

-594 LLSNAIKYNKVGGK
+594 LLSNAIKYNKPGGSISIHAK
-608 IDTYAKEISFDGI
+608 IIRQVHQNVIYKFIISDT
-621 TVWYEFKIKDSGIG
+621 GIG
-635 MSEKFV
+635 ISPEFQKH
-641 KEELFDIFTQE
+641 IFEPFAQE
-652 QTDARTHYKG
+652 DTGARTIYKG
-662 SGLGMSIVK
+662 TGLGMAIVHRLV
-671 QLIKA
+671 QE
-676 MHGTIE
+676 MGGTIQLKSE
-682 VKSTFGEGTTFV
+682 KNVGSTFTLI
-694 FQLPF
+694 LPF
-699 KISEQSGTK
+699 SIDEHQPSAS
-708 IEEKYSF
+708 
-715 NAEKAAGKMYTDTQ
+715 AEIATDTP
-729 ERESSV
+729 
-735 SSNGEESAQ
+735 AD
-744 NNLNGINILLVEDN
+744 LTDLHILVVEDN
-758 DLNMEIAEFYLSDRG
+758 ELNLEIAVFSLEAAGLNVSTAINGLEAVRLF
-773 AMIEKAWNG
+773 EKSKPY
-782 QEALDKFTSSAPNTY
+782 EY
-797 DIILMDIMMPVMDG
+797 DIILMDIMMPVMNG
-811 LETCRKIRTSNH
+811 YEASRRIRTSRR
-823 PEGKN
+823 PFGKT
-828 IPIIAMT
+828 IPIIALT
-835 AQVSQECMDKC
+835 ANAFAEDIVRSSEAGMDAHITKPIDENKLKECMLRL
-846 QLAGMNGHLTKP
+846 LA
-858 VTSEK
+858 SR
-863 LIKTIMEFTI
+863 

>member
-1 MKNDKDNATLYAEL
+1 MNNDKDNATLYAEL
-15 KAERFMTDQ
+15 EAERFMTDQ

-39 FMLKSIGE
+39 FMLKSLGE

-156 SLIHRL
+156 NLLHRL

-211 TLEMDGVK
+211 TLELDGVK

-245 QFWYHRIPPKYV
+245 QFWYHRIPPKYI

-564 DITLE
+564 DITLK

-594 LLSNAIKYNKVGGK
+594 LLSNAIKYNKPGGSISVHAK
-608 IDTYAKEISFDGI
+608 IIRQVHQNVIYKFIISDT
-621 TVWYEFKIKDSGIG
+621 GIG
-635 MSEKFV
+635 ISPEFQKH
-641 KEELFDIFTQE
+641 IFEPFAQE
-652 QTDARTHYKG
+652 DTGARTIYKG
-662 SGLGMSIVK
+662 TGLGMAIVHRLV
-671 QLIKA
+671 QE
-676 MHGTIE
+676 MGGTIQLKSE
-682 VKSTFGEGTTFV
+682 KNVGSTFTLI
-694 FQLPF
+694 LPF
-699 KISEQSGTK
+699 TIDEHQPSAS
-708 IEEKYSF
+708 
-715 NAEKAAGKMYTDTQ
+715 AETATDTP
-729 ERESSV
+729 
-735 SSNGEESAQ
+735 AD
-744 NNLNGINILLVEDN
+744 LTDLHILVVEDN
-758 DLNMEIAEFYLSDRG
+758 ELNLEIAVFSLEAAGLNVSTAINGLEAVRLF
-773 AMIEKAWNG
+773 EKSKPY
-782 QEALDKFTSSAPNTY
+782 EY
-797 DIILMDIMMPVMDG
+797 DIILMDIMMPVMNG
-811 LETCRKIRTSNH
+811 LDAAKAIRGLSRPDAPTV
-823 PEGKN
+823 
-828 IPIIAMT
+828 PIIALS
-835 AQVSQECMDKC
+835 ANAFAEDIQKSKNAGINEHLAKPLEMDKVLKVISSYC
-846 QLAGMNGHLTKP
+846 K
-858 VTSEK
+858 
-863 LIKTIMEFTI
+863 

>member
-1 MKNDKDNATLYAEL
+1 MNNDKDNATLYAEL
-15 KAERFMTDQ
+15 EAERFMTDQ

-39 FMLKSIGE
+39 FMLKSLGE

-156 SLIHRL
+156 NLLHRL

-211 TLEMDGVK
+211 TLELDGDK
-219 APRLHPNPT
+219 TPLLHPNPT

-245 QFWYHRIPPKYV
+245 QFWYHRIPPKYI

-564 DITLE
+564 DITLK

-594 LLSNAIKYNKVGGK
+594 LLSNAIKYNKPGGSISVHAK
-608 IDTYAKEISFDGI
+608 IIRQVHQNVIYKFIISDT
-621 TVWYEFKIKDSGIG
+621 GIG
-635 MSEKFV
+635 VSPEFQKH
-641 KEELFDIFTQE
+641 IFEPFAQE
-652 QTDARTHYKG
+652 DTGARTIYKG
-662 SGLGMSIVK
+662 TGLGMAIVHRLV
-671 QLIKA
+671 QE
-676 MHGTIE
+676 MGGTIQLKSE
-682 VKSTFGEGTTFV
+682 KNVGSTFTLI
-694 FQLPF
+694 LPF
-699 KISEQSGTK
+699 TIDEHQPSAS
-708 IEEKYSF
+708 
-715 NAEKAAGKMYTDTQ
+715 AETATDTP
-729 ERESSV
+729 
-735 SSNGEESAQ
+735 AD
-744 NNLNGINILLVEDN
+744 LTDLHILVVEDN
-758 DLNMEIAEFYLSDRG
+758 ELNLEIAVFSLEAAGLNVSTAINGLEAVRLF
-773 AMIEKAWNG
+773 EKSKPY
-782 QEALDKFTSSAPNTY
+782 EY
-797 DIILMDIMMPVMDG
+797 DIILMDIMMPVMNG
-811 LETCRKIRTSNH
+811 LDAAKAIRGLSRPDATTV
-823 PEGKN
+823 
-828 IPIIAMT
+828 PIIALS
-835 AQVSQECMDKC
+835 ANAFAEDIQKSKNAGINEHLAKPLEMDKVLKVIASYC
-846 QLAGMNGHLTKP
+846 K
-858 VTSEK
+858 
-863 LIKTIMEFTI
+863 

>member
-1 MKNDKDNATLYAEL
+1 MNNDKDNATLYAEL
-15 KAERFMTDQ
+15 EAERFMTDQ

-39 FMLKSIGE
+39 FMLKSLGE

-156 SLIHRL
+156 NLLHRL

-245 QFWYHRIPPKYV
+245 QFWYHRLPPKYV

-370 NDILEKMVAPS
+370 NDILEKLVAPS

-564 DITLE
+564 DITLK

-594 LLSNAIKYNKVGGK
+594 LLSNAIKYNKPGGSISVHAK
-608 IDTYAKEISFDGI
+608 IIRQVHQNVIYKFIISDT
-621 TVWYEFKIKDSGIG
+621 GIG
-635 MSEKFV
+635 ISPEFQKH
-641 KEELFDIFTQE
+641 IFEPFAQE
-652 QTDARTHYKG
+652 DTGARTIYKG
-662 SGLGMSIVK
+662 TGLGMAIVHRLV
-671 QLIKA
+671 QE
-676 MHGTIE
+676 MGGTIQLKSE
-682 VKSTFGEGTTFV
+682 KNVGSTFTLI
-694 FQLPF
+694 LPF
-699 KISEQSGTK
+699 TIDEHQPSAS
-708 IEEKYSF
+708 
-715 NAEKAAGKMYTDTQ
+715 AETVTDTP
-729 ERESSV
+729 
-735 SSNGEESAQ
+735 AD
-744 NNLNGINILLVEDN
+744 LTDLHILVVEDN
-758 DLNMEIAEFYLSDRG
+758 ELNLEIAVFSLEAAGLNVSTAINGLEAVRLF
-773 AMIEKAWNG
+773 EKSKPY
-782 QEALDKFTSSAPNTY
+782 EY
-797 DIILMDIMMPVMDG
+797 DIILMDIMMPVMNG
-811 LETCRKIRTSNH
+811 LDAAKAIRGLSRPDAPTV
-823 PEGKN
+823 
-828 IPIIAMT
+828 PIIALS
-835 AQVSQECMDKC
+835 ANAFAEDIQKSKNAGINEHLAKPLEMDKVLKVIASYC
-846 QLAGMNGHLTKP
+846 K
-858 VTSEK
+858 
-863 LIKTIMEFTI
+863 

>member
-1 MKNDKDNATLYAEL
+1 MNNDKDNATLYAEL
-15 KAERFMTDQ
+15 EAERFMTDQ

-39 FMLKSIGE
+39 FMLKSLGE

-156 SLIHRL
+156 NLLHRL

-219 APRLHPNPT
+219 APRLHLNPT

-245 QFWYHRIPPKYV
+245 QFWYHRIPPKYI

-307 GYHQDVTRNIENE
+307 GYHQDVTRNIENK

-564 DITLE
+564 DITLK

-594 LLSNAIKYNKVGGK
+594 LLSNAIKYNKPGGSISVHAK
-608 IDTYAKEISFDGI
+608 IIRQVHQNVIYKFIISDT
-621 TVWYEFKIKDSGIG
+621 GIG
-635 MSEKFV
+635 ISPEFQKH
-641 KEELFDIFTQE
+641 IFEPFAQE
-652 QTDARTHYKG
+652 DTGARTIYKG
-662 SGLGMSIVK
+662 TGLGMAIVHRLV
-671 QLIKA
+671 QE
-676 MHGTIE
+676 MGGTIQLKSE
-682 VKSTFGEGTTFV
+682 KNVGSTFTLI
-694 FQLPF
+694 LPF
-699 KISEQSGTK
+699 TIDEHQPSAS
-708 IEEKYSF
+708 
-715 NAEKAAGKMYTDTQ
+715 AETDTDTP
-729 ERESSV
+729 
-735 SSNGEESAQ
+735 AD
-744 NNLNGINILLVEDN
+744 LTDLHILVVEDN
-758 DLNMEIAEFYLSDRG
+758 ELNLEIAVFSLEAAGLNVSTAINGLKAVRLF
-773 AMIEKAWNG
+773 EKSKPY
-782 QEALDKFTSSAPNTY
+782 EY
-797 DIILMDIMMPVMDG
+797 DIILMDIMMPVMNG
-811 LETCRKIRTSNH
+811 LDAAKAIRGLSRPDATTV
-823 PEGKN
+823 
-828 IPIIAMT
+828 PIIALS
-835 AQVSQECMDKC
+835 ANAFAEDIQKSKNAGINEHLAKPLEMDKVLKVIASYC
-846 QLAGMNGHLTKP
+846 K
-858 VTSEK
+858 
-863 LIKTIMEFTI
+863 

>member
-1 MKNDKDNATLYAEL
+1 MNNDKDNATLYAEL
-15 KAERFMTDQ
+15 EAERFMTDQ

-39 FMLKSIGE
+39 FMLKSLGE

-156 SLIHRL
+156 NLLHRL

-245 QFWYHRIPPKYV
+245 QFWYHRLPPKYV

-370 NDILEKMVAPS
+370 NDILEKMVALS

-564 DITLE
+564 DITLK

-594 LLSNAIKYNKVGGK
+594 LLSNAIKYNKPGGSISVHAK
-608 IDTYAKEISFDGI
+608 IIRQVHQNVIYKFIISDT
-621 TVWYEFKIKDSGIG
+621 GIG
-635 MSEKFV
+635 ISPEFQKH
-641 KEELFDIFTQE
+641 IFEPFAQE
-652 QTDARTHYKG
+652 DTGARTIYKG
-662 SGLGMSIVK
+662 TGLGMAIVHRLV
-671 QLIKA
+671 QE
-676 MHGTIE
+676 MGGTIQLKSE
-682 VKSTFGEGTTFV
+682 KNVGSTFTLI
-694 FQLPF
+694 LPF
-699 KISEQSGTK
+699 TIDEHQPSAS
-708 IEEKYSF
+708 
-715 NAEKAAGKMYTDTQ
+715 AETATDTP
-729 ERESSV
+729 
-735 SSNGEESAQ
+735 AD
-744 NNLNGINILLVEDN
+744 LTDLHILVVEDN
-758 DLNMEIAEFYLSDRG
+758 ELNLEIAVFSLEAAGLNVSTAINGLEAVRLF
-773 AMIEKAWNG
+773 EKSKPY
-782 QEALDKFTSSAPNTY
+782 EY
-797 DIILMDIMMPVMDG
+797 DIILMDIMMPVMNG
-811 LETCRKIRTSNH
+811 LDAAKAIRGLSRPDATTV
-823 PEGKN
+823 
-828 IPIIAMT
+828 PIIALS
-835 AQVSQECMDKC
+835 ANAFAEDIQKSKNAGINEHLAKPLEMDKVLKVIASYC
-846 QLAGMNGHLTKP
+846 K
-858 VTSEK
+858 
-863 LIKTIMEFTI
+863 

>member
-1 MKNDKDNATLYAEL
+1 MNNDKDNATLYAEL
-15 KAERFMTDQ
+15 EAERFMTDQ

-156 SLIHRL
+156 NLIHRL

-564 DITLE
+564 DITLK

-594 LLSNAIKYNKVGGK
+594 LLSNAIKYNKPGGSISIHAK
-608 IDTYAKEISFDGI
+608 IIRQVHQNVIYKFIISDT
-621 TVWYEFKIKDSGIG
+621 GIG
-635 MSEKFV
+635 ISPEFQKH
-641 KEELFDIFTQE
+641 IFEPFAQE
-652 QTDARTHYKG
+652 DTGARTIYKG
-662 SGLGMSIVK
+662 TGLGMAIVHRLV
-671 QLIKA
+671 QE
-676 MHGTIE
+676 MGGTIQLKSE
-682 VKSTFGEGTTFV
+682 KNVGSTFTLI
-694 FQLPF
+694 LPF
-699 KISEQSGTK
+699 TIDEHQPSAS
-708 IEEKYSF
+708 
-715 NAEKAAGKMYTDTQ
+715 AETATDTP
-729 ERESSV
+729 
-735 SSNGEESAQ
+735 AD
-744 NNLNGINILLVEDN
+744 LTDLHILVVEDN
-758 DLNMEIAEFYLSDRG
+758 ELNLEIAVFSLEAAGLNVSTAINGLEAVLLF
-773 AMIEKAWNG
+773 EKSKPY
-782 QEALDKFTSSAPNTY
+782 EY
-797 DIILMDIMMPVMDG
+797 DIILMDIMMPVMNG
-811 LETCRKIRTSNH
+811 LDAAKAIRGLSRPDATTV
-823 PEGKN
+823 
-828 IPIIAMT
+828 PIIALS
-835 AQVSQECMDKC
+835 ANAFAEDIQKSKNAGINEHLAKPLEMDKVLKVIASYC
-846 QLAGMNGHLTKP
+846 K
-858 VTSEK
+858 
-863 LIKTIMEFTI
+863 

>member
-1 MKNDKDNATLYAEL
+1 MNNDKDNATLYAEL
-15 KAERFMTDQ
+15 EAERFMTDQ

-39 FMLKSIGE
+39 FMLKSLGE

-156 SLIHRL
+156 NLLHRL

-170 GTMIK
+170 GTMIE

-211 TLEMDGVK
+211 ALELDGDK
-219 APRLHPNPT
+219 APLLHPNPT

-257 TPVLDYIQKVIHESY
+257 TPVLDYVQKVIHESY

-293 ILYPDYQG
+293 ILYPDYKG

-370 NDILEKMVAPS
+370 NDILEKLVAPS

-460 ESANQAN
+460 KSANQAN

-564 DITLE
+564 DITLK

-594 LLSNAIKYNKVGGK
+594 LLSNAIKYNKPGGSISVHAK
-608 IDTYAKEISFDGI
+608 IIGQVHQNVIYKFIISDT
-621 TVWYEFKIKDSGIG
+621 GIG
-635 MSEKFV
+635 ISPEFQKH
-641 KEELFDIFTQE
+641 IFEPFAQE
-652 QTDARTHYKG
+652 DTGARTIYKG
-662 SGLGMSIVK
+662 TGLGMAIVHRLV
-671 QLIKA
+671 QE
-676 MHGTIE
+676 MGGTIQLKSE
-682 VKSTFGEGTTFV
+682 KNVGSTFTLI
-694 FQLPF
+694 LPF
-699 KISEQSGTK
+699 TIDEHQPSAS
-708 IEEKYSF
+708 
-715 NAEKAAGKMYTDTQ
+715 AETATDTPTD
-729 ERESSV
+729 
-735 SSNGEESAQ
+735 
-744 NNLNGINILLVEDN
+744 LTDLHILVVEDN
-758 DLNMEIAEFYLSDRG
+758 ELNLEIAVFSLEAAGLNVSTAINGLEAVRLF
-773 AMIEKAWNG
+773 EKSKPY
-782 QEALDKFTSSAPNTY
+782 EY
-797 DIILMDIMMPVMDG
+797 DIILMDIMMPVMNG
-811 LETCRKIRTSNH
+811 LDAAKAIRGLSRPDAPTV
-823 PEGKN
+823 
-828 IPIIAMT
+828 PIIALS
-835 AQVSQECMDKC
+835 ANAFAEDIQKSKNAGINEHLAKPLEMDKVLKVIASYC
-846 QLAGMNGHLTKP
+846 K
-858 VTSEK
+858 
-863 LIKTIMEFTI
+863 

>member
-1 MKNDKDNATLYAEL
+1 MNNDKDNATLYAEL

-39 FMLKSIGE
+39 FMLKSLGE

-156 SLIHRL
+156 NLLHRL

-245 QFWYHRIPPKYV
+245 QFWYHRLPPKYV

-364 SATAQL
+364 SATAHL

-493 IAQKNETN
+493 IAQKNETT

-564 DITLE
+564 DITLK

-594 LLSNAIKYNKVGGK
+594 LLSNAIKYNKPGGSISVHAK
-608 IDTYAKEISFDGI
+608 IIRQVHQNVIYKFIISDT
-621 TVWYEFKIKDSGIG
+621 GIG
-635 MSEKFV
+635 ISPEFQKH
-641 KEELFDIFTQE
+641 IFEPFAQE
-652 QTDARTHYKG
+652 DTGARTIYKG
-662 SGLGMSIVK
+662 TGLGMAIVHRLV
-671 QLIKA
+671 QE
-676 MHGTIE
+676 MGGTIQLKSE
-682 VKSTFGEGTTFV
+682 KNVGSTFTLI
-694 FQLPF
+694 LPF
-699 KISEQSGTK
+699 TIDEHQPSAS
-708 IEEKYSF
+708 
-715 NAEKAAGKMYTDTQ
+715 AETATDTP
-729 ERESSV
+729 
-735 SSNGEESAQ
+735 AD
-744 NNLNGINILLVEDN
+744 LTDLHILVVEDN
-758 DLNMEIAEFYLSDRG
+758 ELNLEIAVFSLEAAGLNVSTAINGLEAVRLF
-773 AMIEKAWNG
+773 EKSKPY
-782 QEALDKFTSSAPNTY
+782 EY
-797 DIILMDIMMPVMDG
+797 DIILMDIMMPVMNG
-811 LETCRKIRTSNH
+811 LDAAKAIRGLSRPDAPTV
-823 PEGKN
+823 
-828 IPIIAMT
+828 PIIALS
-835 AQVSQECMDKC
+835 ANAFAEDIQKSKNAGINEHLAKPLEMDKVLKVIASYC
-846 QLAGMNGHLTKP
+846 K
-858 VTSEK
+858 
-863 LIKTIMEFTI
+863 

>member
-1 MKNDKDNATLYAEL
+1 MNNDKDNATLYAEL
-15 KAERFMTDQ
+15 EAERFMTDQ
-24 ISLLHEAEDLADGIN
+24 ISLLHEAEDLTDGIN
-39 FMLKSIGE
+39 FMLKSLGE

-78 QIRNLHDIPF
+78 QIQNLHDIPF

-156 SLIHRL
+156 NLLHRL

-211 TLEMDGVK
+211 TLEMDDVK

-564 DITLE
+564 DITLK

-594 LLSNAIKYNKVGGK
+594 LLSNAIKYNKPGGSISVHAK
-608 IDTYAKEISFDGI
+608 IIRQVHQNVIYKFIISDT
-621 TVWYEFKIKDSGIG
+621 GIG
-635 MSEKFV
+635 ISPEFQKH
-641 KEELFDIFTQE
+641 IFEPFAQE
-652 QTDARTHYKG
+652 DTGARTIYKG
-662 SGLGMSIVK
+662 TGLGMAIVHRLV
-671 QLIKA
+671 QE
-676 MHGTIE
+676 MGGTIQLKSE
-682 VKSTFGEGTTFV
+682 KNVGSTFTLI
-694 FQLPF
+694 LPF
-699 KISEQSGTK
+699 TIDEHQPSAS
-708 IEEKYSF
+708 
-715 NAEKAAGKMYTDTQ
+715 AETATDTP
-729 ERESSV
+729 
-735 SSNGEESAQ
+735 AD
-744 NNLNGINILLVEDN
+744 LTDLHILVVEDN
-758 DLNMEIAEFYLSDRG
+758 ELNLEIAVFSLEAAGLNVSTAINGLEAVRLF
-773 AMIEKAWNG
+773 EKSKPY
-782 QEALDKFTSSAPNTY
+782 EY
-797 DIILMDIMMPVMDG
+797 DIILMDIMMPVMNG
-811 LETCRKIRTSNH
+811 LDAAKAIRGLSRPDATTV
-823 PEGKN
+823 
-828 IPIIAMT
+828 PIIALS
-835 AQVSQECMDKC
+835 ANAFAEDIQKSKNAGINEHLAKPLEMDKVLKVIASYC
-846 QLAGMNGHLTKP
+846 K
-858 VTSEK
+858 
-863 LIKTIMEFTI
+863 

>member
-1 MKNDKDNATLYAEL
+1 MNNDKDNAILYAEL
-15 KAERFMTDQ
+15 EAERFMTDQ

-156 SLIHRL
+156 NLLHRL

-211 TLEMDGVK
+211 TLELDGDK
-219 APRLHPNPT
+219 TPLLHPNPT

-293 ILYPDYQG
+293 ILYPDYKG

-564 DITLE
+564 DITLK

-594 LLSNAIKYNKVGGK
+594 LLSNAIKYNKPGGSISIHAK
-608 IDTYAKEISFDGI
+608 IIRQVHQNVIYKFIISDT
-621 TVWYEFKIKDSGIG
+621 GIG
-635 MSEKFV
+635 ISPEFQKH
-641 KEELFDIFTQE
+641 IFEPFAQE
-652 QTDARTHYKG
+652 DTGARTIYKG
-662 SGLGMSIVK
+662 TGLGMAIVHRLV
-671 QLIKA
+671 QE
-676 MHGTIE
+676 MGGTIQLKSE
-682 VKSTFGEGTTFV
+682 KNVGSTFTLI
-694 FQLPF
+694 LPF
-699 KISEQSGTK
+699 TIDEHQPSAS
-708 IEEKYSF
+708 
-715 NAEKAAGKMYTDTQ
+715 AETATDTP
-729 ERESSV
+729 
-735 SSNGEESAQ
+735 AD
-744 NNLNGINILLVEDN
+744 LTDLHILVVEDN
-758 DLNMEIAEFYLSDRG
+758 ELNLEIAVFSLEAAGLNVSTAINGLEAVRLF
-773 AMIEKAWNG
+773 EKSKPY
-782 QEALDKFTSSAPNTY
+782 EY
-797 DIILMDIMMPVMDG
+797 DIILMDIMMPVMNG
-811 LETCRKIRTSNH
+811 LDATKAIRGLSRPDAPTV
-823 PEGKN
+823 
-828 IPIIAMT
+828 PIIALS
-835 AQVSQECMDKC
+835 ANAFAEDIQKSKNAGINEHLAKPLEMDKVLKVIASYC
-846 QLAGMNGHLTKP
+846 K
-858 VTSEK
+858 
-863 LIKTIMEFTI
+863 

>member
-1 MKNDKDNATLYAEL
+1 MNNDKDNATLYAEL
-15 KAERFMTDQ
+15 EAERFMTDQ

-39 FMLKSIGE
+39 FMLKSLGE

-156 SLIHRL
+156 NLLHRL

-245 QFWYHRIPPKYV
+245 QFWYHRLPPKYV

-307 GYHQDVTRNIENE
+307 GYHQDVTRNIKNE

-564 DITLE
+564 DITLK

-594 LLSNAIKYNKVGGK
+594 LLSNAIKYNKPGGSISVHAK
-608 IDTYAKEISFDGI
+608 IIRQVHQNVIYKFIISDT
-621 TVWYEFKIKDSGIG
+621 GIG
-635 MSEKFV
+635 ISPEFQKH
-641 KEELFDIFTQE
+641 IFEPFAQE
-652 QTDARTHYKG
+652 DTGARTIYKG
-662 SGLGMSIVK
+662 TGLGMAIVHRLV
-671 QLIKA
+671 QE
-676 MHGTIE
+676 MGGTIQLKSE
-682 VKSTFGEGTTFV
+682 KNVGSTFTLI
-694 FQLPF
+694 LPF
-699 KISEQSGTK
+699 TIDEHQPSAS
-708 IEEKYSF
+708 
-715 NAEKAAGKMYTDTQ
+715 AETATDTP
-729 ERESSV
+729 
-735 SSNGEESAQ
+735 AD
-744 NNLNGINILLVEDN
+744 LTDLHILVVEDN
-758 DLNMEIAEFYLSDRG
+758 ELNLEIAVFSLEAAGLNVSTAINGLEAVRLF
-773 AMIEKAWNG
+773 EKSKPY
-782 QEALDKFTSSAPNTY
+782 EY
-797 DIILMDIMMPVMDG
+797 DIILMDIMMPVMNG
-811 LETCRKIRTSNH
+811 LDTAKAIRGLSRPDAPTV
-823 PEGKN
+823 
-828 IPIIAMT
+828 PIIALS
-835 AQVSQECMDKC
+835 ANAFAEDIQKSKNAGINEHLAKPLEMDKVLKVIASYC
-846 QLAGMNGHLTKP
+846 K
-858 VTSEK
+858 
-863 LIKTIMEFTI
+863 

>member
-1 MKNDKDNATLYAEL
+1 MNNDKDNATLYAEL
-15 KAERFMTDQ
+15 EAERFMTDQ

-39 FMLKSIGE
+39 FMLKSLGE

-156 SLIHRL
+156 NLLHRL

-211 TLEMDGVK
+211 TLELDGDK
-219 APRLHPNPT
+219 TPLLHPNPT

-245 QFWYHRIPPKYV
+245 QFWYHRIPPKYI

-370 NDILEKMVAPS
+370 NDILEKLVAPS

-420 FIVQNRDTDDDVT
+420 FIVQNRDTDNDVT

-564 DITLE
+564 DITLK

-594 LLSNAIKYNKVGGK
+594 LLSNAIKYNKPGGSISVHAK
-608 IDTYAKEISFDGI
+608 IIRQVHQNVIYKFIISDT
-621 TVWYEFKIKDSGIG
+621 GIG
-635 MSEKFV
+635 ISPEFQKH
-641 KEELFDIFTQE
+641 IFEPFAQE
-652 QTDARTHYKG
+652 DTGARTIYKG
-662 SGLGMSIVK
+662 TGLGMAIVHRLV
-671 QLIKA
+671 QE
-676 MHGTIE
+676 MGGTIQLKSE
-682 VKSTFGEGTTFV
+682 KNVGSTFTLI
-694 FQLPF
+694 LPF
-699 KISEQSGTK
+699 TIDEHQPSAS
-708 IEEKYSF
+708 
-715 NAEKAAGKMYTDTQ
+715 AETATDTP
-729 ERESSV
+729 
-735 SSNGEESAQ
+735 AD
-744 NNLNGINILLVEDN
+744 LTDLHILVVEDN
-758 DLNMEIAEFYLSDRG
+758 ELNLEIAVFSLEAAGLNVSTAINGLEAVRLF
-773 AMIEKAWNG
+773 EKSKPY
-782 QEALDKFTSSAPNTY
+782 EY
-797 DIILMDIMMPVMDG
+797 DIILMDIMMPVMNG
-811 LETCRKIRTSNH
+811 LDAAKAIRGLSRPDATTV
-823 PEGKN
+823 
-828 IPIIAMT
+828 PIIALS
-835 AQVSQECMDKC
+835 ANAFAEDIQKSKNAGINEHLAKPLEMDKVLKVIASYC
-846 QLAGMNGHLTKP
+846 K
-858 VTSEK
+858 
-863 LIKTIMEFTI
+863 

>member
-1 MKNDKDNATLYAEL
+1 MNNDKDNATLYAEL

-156 SLIHRL
+156 NLLHRL

-245 QFWYHRIPPKYV
+245 QFWYHRLPPKYV

-370 NDILEKMVAPS
+370 NDILEKLVAPS

-467 TAKTDFLNRMSHD
+467 TAKTDFLSRMSHD

-501 PKALLECHEKMRT
+501 PKALQECHEKMRT

-594 LLSNAIKYNKVGGK
+594 LLSNAIKYNKPGGSISIHAK
-608 IDTYAKEISFDGI
+608 IIRQVHQNVIYKFIISDT
-621 TVWYEFKIKDSGIG
+621 GIG
-635 MSEKFV
+635 ISPEFQKH
-641 KEELFDIFTQE
+641 IFEPFAQE
-652 QTDARTHYKG
+652 DTGARTIYKG
-662 SGLGMSIVK
+662 TGLGMAIVHRLV
-671 QLIKA
+671 QE
-676 MHGTIE
+676 MGGTIQLKSE
-682 VKSTFGEGTTFV
+682 KNVGSTFTLI
-694 FQLPF
+694 LPF
-699 KISEQSGTK
+699 TIDEHQPSAS
-708 IEEKYSF
+708 
-715 NAEKAAGKMYTDTQ
+715 AEIATDTP
-729 ERESSV
+729 
-735 SSNGEESAQ
+735 AD
-744 NNLNGINILLVEDN
+744 LTDLHILVVEDN
-758 DLNMEIAEFYLSDRG
+758 ELNLEIAVFSLEAAGLNVSTAINGLEAVRLF
-773 AMIEKAWNG
+773 EKSKPY
-782 QEALDKFTSSAPNTY
+782 EY
-797 DIILMDIMMPVMDG
+797 DIILMDIMMPVMNG
-811 LETCRKIRTSNH
+811 LDAAKAIRGLSRPDATTV
-823 PEGKN
+823 
-828 IPIIAMT
+828 PIIALS
-835 AQVSQECMDKC
+835 ANAFAEDIQKSKNAGINEHLAKPLEMDKVLKVIASYC
-846 QLAGMNGHLTKP
+846 K
-858 VTSEK
+858 
-863 LIKTIMEFTI
+863 

>member
-1 MKNDKDNATLYAEL
+1 MNNDKDNATLYAEL
-15 KAERFMTDQ
+15 EAERFMTDQ

-156 SLIHRL
+156 NLLHRL

-211 TLEMDGVK
+211 TLEMDDVK

-370 NDILEKMVAPS
+370 NDILEKLVAPS

-564 DITLE
+564 DITLK

-594 LLSNAIKYNKVGGK
+594 LLSNAIKYNKPGGSISVHAK
-608 IDTYAKEISFDGI
+608 IIRQVHQNVIYKFIISDT
-621 TVWYEFKIKDSGIG
+621 GIG
-635 MSEKFV
+635 ISPEFQKH
-641 KEELFDIFTQE
+641 IFEPFAQE
-652 QTDARTHYKG
+652 DTGARTIYKG
-662 SGLGMSIVK
+662 TGLGMAIVHRLV
-671 QLIKA
+671 QE
-676 MHGTIE
+676 MGGTIQLKSE
-682 VKSTFGEGTTFV
+682 KNVGSTFTLI
-694 FQLPF
+694 LPF
-699 KISEQSGTK
+699 TIDEHQPSAS
-708 IEEKYSF
+708 
-715 NAEKAAGKMYTDTQ
+715 AETATDTP
-729 ERESSV
+729 
-735 SSNGEESAQ
+735 AD
-744 NNLNGINILLVEDN
+744 LTDLHILVVEDN
-758 DLNMEIAEFYLSDRG
+758 ELNLEIAVFSLEAAGLNVSTAINGLEAVRLF
-773 AMIEKAWNG
+773 EKSKPY
-782 QEALDKFTSSAPNTY
+782 EY
-797 DIILMDIMMPVMDG
+797 DIILMDIMMPVMNG
-811 LETCRKIRTSNH
+811 LDAAKAIRGLSRPDATTV
-823 PEGKN
+823 
-828 IPIIAMT
+828 PIIALS
-835 AQVSQECMDKC
+835 ANAFAEDIQKSKNAGINEHLAKPLEMDKVLKVIASYC
-846 QLAGMNGHLTKP
+846 K
-858 VTSEK
+858 
-863 LIKTIMEFTI
+863 

>member
-1 MKNDKDNATLYAEL
+1 MNNDKDNATLYAEL
-15 KAERFMTDQ
+15 EAERFMTDQ

-39 FMLKSIGE
+39 FMLKSLGE

-156 SLIHRL
+156 NLLHRL

-211 TLEMDGVK
+211 TLELDGDK
-219 APRLHPNPT
+219 TPLLHPNPT

-245 QFWYHRIPPKYV
+245 QFWYHRIPPKYI

-370 NDILEKMVAPS
+370 NDILEKLVAPS

-420 FIVQNRDTDDDVT
+420 FIVQNRDTDNDVT

-501 PKALLECHEKMRT
+501 PKALLECHKKMRT

-564 DITLE
+564 DITLK

-594 LLSNAIKYNKVGGK
+594 LLSNAIKYNKPGGSISVHAK
-608 IDTYAKEISFDGI
+608 IIRQVHQNVIYKFIISDT
-621 TVWYEFKIKDSGIG
+621 GIG
-635 MSEKFV
+635 ISPEFQKH
-641 KEELFDIFTQE
+641 IFEPFAQE
-652 QTDARTHYKG
+652 DTGARTIYKG
-662 SGLGMSIVK
+662 TGLGMAIVHRLV
-671 QLIKA
+671 QE
-676 MHGTIE
+676 MGGTIQLKSE
-682 VKSTFGEGTTFV
+682 KNVGSTFTLI
-694 FQLPF
+694 LPF
-699 KISEQSGTK
+699 TIDEHQPSAS
-708 IEEKYSF
+708 
-715 NAEKAAGKMYTDTQ
+715 AETATDTP
-729 ERESSV
+729 
-735 SSNGEESAQ
+735 AD
-744 NNLNGINILLVEDN
+744 LTDLHILVVEDN
-758 DLNMEIAEFYLSDRG
+758 ELNLEIAVFSLEAAGLNVSTAINGLEAVRLF
-773 AMIEKAWNG
+773 EKSKPY
-782 QEALDKFTSSAPNTY
+782 EY
-797 DIILMDIMMPVMDG
+797 DIILMDIMMPVMNG
-811 LETCRKIRTSNH
+811 LDAAKAIRGLSRPDATTV
-823 PEGKN
+823 
-828 IPIIAMT
+828 PIIALS
-835 AQVSQECMDKC
+835 ANAFAEDIQKSKNAGINEHLAKPLEMDKVLKVIASYC
-846 QLAGMNGHLTKP
+846 K
-858 VTSEK
+858 
-863 LIKTIMEFTI
+863 

>member
-1 MKNDKDNATLYAEL
+1 MNNDKDNATLYAEL
-15 KAERFMTDQ
+15 EAERFMTDQ

-39 FMLKSIGE
+39 FMLKSLGE

-156 SLIHRL
+156 NLLHRL

-245 QFWYHRIPPKYV
+245 QFWYHRLPPKYV

-406 REYPSPQGIWRRAT
+406 REYPSPQGIWHRAT

-564 DITLE
+564 DITLK

-594 LLSNAIKYNKVGGK
+594 LLSNAIKYNKPGGSISVHAK
-608 IDTYAKEISFDGI
+608 IIRQVHQNVIYKFIISDT
-621 TVWYEFKIKDSGIG
+621 GIG
-635 MSEKFV
+635 ISPEFQKH
-641 KEELFDIFTQE
+641 IFEPFAQE
-652 QTDARTHYKG
+652 DTGARTIYKG
-662 SGLGMSIVK
+662 TGLGMAIVHRLV
-671 QLIKA
+671 QE
-676 MHGTIE
+676 MGGTIQLKSE
-682 VKSTFGEGTTFV
+682 KNVGSTFTLI
-694 FQLPF
+694 LPF
-699 KISEQSGTK
+699 TIDEHQPSAS
-708 IEEKYSF
+708 
-715 NAEKAAGKMYTDTQ
+715 AETATDTP
-729 ERESSV
+729 
-735 SSNGEESAQ
+735 AD
-744 NNLNGINILLVEDN
+744 LTDLHILVVEDN
-758 DLNMEIAEFYLSDRG
+758 ELNLEIAVFSLEAAGLNVSTAINGLEAVRLF
-773 AMIEKAWNG
+773 EKSKPY
-782 QEALDKFTSSAPNTY
+782 EY
-797 DIILMDIMMPVMDG
+797 DIILMDIMMPVMNG
-811 LETCRKIRTSNH
+811 LDAAKAIRGLSRPDATTV
-823 PEGKN
+823 
-828 IPIIAMT
+828 PIIALS
-835 AQVSQECMDKC
+835 ANAFAEDIQKSKNAGINEHLAKPLEMDKVLKVIASYC
-846 QLAGMNGHLTKP
+846 K
-858 VTSEK
+858 
-863 LIKTIMEFTI
+863 